1 MDFANDNDDDD
12 DQGLLALPA
21 NLRPVVRLARH
32 VEGFPWF
39 AALGQPVGLDEEA
52 DAVLYGAGLGFDP
65 VHIAVV
71 ETWADAAL
79 LTAEL
84 ESDAETWD
92 IEEQIRADLLA
103 VVRETL
109 DEAELGLALTA
120 VATKAAH
127 AAREAAQ
134 AVARSEDDGVDEALI
149 DQAVEAAALTAR
161 LAALALAAD
170 ADEDH
175 PFLLKLRLYEA
186 GRWPLGLVGQT
197 LHLF

>member
-65 VHIAVV
+65 VHVAVV
-71 ETWADAAL
+71 ENWADAGL

-84 ESDAETWD
+84 DADAETWD

-103 VVRETL
+103 VARDTL

-120 VATKAAH
+120 VATKAAV
-127 AAREAAQ
+127 AAREGALAAAQ
-134 AVARSEDDGVDEALI
+134 AEDEIDEALI

>member
-12 DQGLLALPA
+12 DRGLLALPA

-65 VHIAVV
+65 VHVAVV
-71 ETWADAAL
+71 ESWGDAAL

-84 ESDAETWD
+84 EGDAETWD

-103 VVRETL
+103 VARDAL
-109 DEAELGLALTA
+109 DEAELGLVLTA
-120 VATKAAH
+120 VATKAAV
-127 AAREAAQ
+127 AAREGALAAAQ
-134 AVARSEDDGVDEALI
+134 AEDEIDEALI

>member
-12 DQGLLALPA
+12 DQGLIALPP

-65 VHIAVV
+65 VHVAVV
-71 ETWADAAL
+71 ESWSDAAL

-103 VVRETL
+103 VARDAL
-109 DEAELGLALTA
+109 DENELGLALTA
-120 VATKAAH
+120 VATKAAV
-127 AAREAAQ
+127 AAREGARAA
-134 AVARSEDDGVDEALI
+134 AEAEDELDEALI

>member
-32 VEGFPWF
+32 VEGFAWF

-120 VATKAAH
+120 VATKAAQ
-127 AAREAAQ
+127 AAREGAQ
-134 AVARSEDDGVDEALI
+134 AAARAEDDGVDEALI

>member
-21 NLRPVVRLARH
+21 ALRPVVRLARH

-65 VHIAVV
+65 VHVAVV
-71 ETWADAAL
+71 ETWGDAAL

-103 VVRETL
+103 VARDTL

-120 VATKAAH
+120 VATKAAF
-127 AAREAAQ
+127 AAREGALAAAQ
-134 AVARSEDDGVDEALI
+134 AEDEIDEALI